1 MGLDGCKV
9 RPYEYVPS
17 GHFFYHG
24 QIHTF
29 NGIEILQ
36 ARSNHW
42 RLWKKRMLHPLR
54 NKQCVLC
61 AIASRNIKKQLKQID
76 LHDLPVFSAMH
87 FCYFLYVAFQ
97 GRSPAPFDAF
107 CETLRC
113 VSPGET
119 LRQEVALD
127 LVPLKDD
134 PIHLNPMNHPLISP
148 SNGWKMGGKW
158 VTLSVQFL
166 TAIEAMAHLQ
176 MVDLPNQMV
185 IFHSNLSQQFT
196 RGQFFADIACAA
208 QVFCSTFSNMFHLTM
223 MIRFDNQRWLKTTIP
238 SRQTN
243 LDVQQQAKYRPVD

>member
-1 MGLDGCKV
+1 MTCYGWAPWNVEKVGYLLKVAISVDILCESLICLFYTWFCCTSNVCWNSYIGCLKTVFFTSVIMCKAARCRINGFPQWFQFRDRVWTHAGAIGWVSMGLDGCKV

-119 LRQEVALD
+119 LR
-127 LVPLKDD
+127 
-134 PIHLNPMNHPLISP
+134 
-148 SNGWKMGGKW
+148 
-158 VTLSVQFL
+158 
-166 TAIEAMAHLQ
+166 
-176 MVDLPNQMV
+176 
-185 IFHSNLSQQFT
+185 
-196 RGQFFADIACAA
+196 
-208 QVFCSTFSNMFHLTM
+208 
-223 MIRFDNQRWLKTTIP
+223 
-238 SRQTN
+238 
-243 LDVQQQAKYRPVD
+243 

>member
-1 MGLDGCKV
+1 MVLLHVQCLLKLLHRLPENCVLYFSHHVQGGALQNQWIPAVISIPRQGLNSCRRNRMGLDGCKV

-17 GHFFYHG
+17 GHFFNHG

-119 LRQEVALD
+119 LR
-127 LVPLKDD
+127 
-134 PIHLNPMNHPLISP
+134 
-148 SNGWKMGGKW
+148 
-158 VTLSVQFL
+158 
-166 TAIEAMAHLQ
+166 
-176 MVDLPNQMV
+176 
-185 IFHSNLSQQFT
+185 
-196 RGQFFADIACAA
+196 
-208 QVFCSTFSNMFHLTM
+208 
-223 MIRFDNQRWLKTTIP
+223 
-238 SRQTN
+238 
-243 LDVQQQAKYRPVD
+243 